1 MLKTLTEYSEKARN
15 IINNNPEC
23 QKMMDEL
30 QKVAIEKN
38 LSPEQWKAVKQ
49 SVFENALIYC
59 LMHDKETLDK
69 VGTALYH
76 ELRNEN
82 N

>member
-1 MLKTLTEYSEKARN
+1 MLKTLTDYSEKARN

-38 LSPEQWKAVKQ
+38 LSEEQWKAVKQ
-49 SVFENALIYC
+49 SVFEYALIYC
-59 LMHDKETLDK
+59 LANDKETLDK

>member
-1 MLKTLTEYSEKARN
+1 MLKTLTDYSEKARN

-23 QKMMDEL
+23 QKMIDEL

-49 SVFENALIYC
+49 SVFEYALIYC
-59 LMHDKETLDK
+59 LANDKETLDK

>member
-1 MLKTLTEYSEKARN
+1 MLKTLTDYSEKARN
-15 IINNNPEC
+15 ILNNNPEC

-38 LSPEQWKAVKQ
+38 LSEEQWNKLKQ
-49 SVFENALIYC
+49 CVFENALIYC
-59 LMHDKETLDK
+59 LMQDKETLDK

>member
-23 QKMMDEL
+23 QKLIGEL
-30 QKVAIEKN
+30 QKVAVEKN
-38 LSPEQWKAVKQ
+38 LSEEHWNKLKQ
-49 SVFENALIYC
+49 CVFENALIYC
-59 LMHDKETLDK
+59 LMRDKKTLDK
-69 VGTALYH
+69 IGTALYH

>member
-1 MLKTLTEYSEKARN
+1 MLKTLTDYSEKARN

-23 QKMMDEL
+23 QKMIDEL

-49 SVFENALIYC
+49 SVFEYALIYC
-59 LMHDKETLDK
+59 LANDKETLDK
-69 VGTALYH
+69 IGTALYH

>member
-23 QKMMDEL
+23 QKMIDEL

-49 SVFENALIYC
+49 SVFEYALIYC
-59 LMHDKETLDK
+59 LANDKETLDK
-69 VGTALYH
+69 IGTALYH

>member
-49 SVFENALIYC
+49 SVFEYALIYC
-59 LMHDKETLDK
+59 LANDKETLDK

>member
-23 QKMMDEL
+23 QKMIDEL

-49 SVFENALIYC
+49 SVFEYALIYC
-59 LMHDKETLDK
+59 LANDKETLDK